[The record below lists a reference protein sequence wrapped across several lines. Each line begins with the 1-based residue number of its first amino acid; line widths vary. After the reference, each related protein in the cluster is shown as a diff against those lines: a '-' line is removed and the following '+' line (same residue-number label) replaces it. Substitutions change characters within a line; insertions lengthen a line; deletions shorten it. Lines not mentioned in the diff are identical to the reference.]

1 MIITAIESN
10 SYLFQIAEIQS
21 LVSEK
26 MDIWVLGKEYSADDY
41 IYQSKIKV
49 DFLRKKLTLC

>member
-21 LVSEK
+21 LVSDK

-49 DFLRKKLTLC
+49 DFLRKK